1 MKLSVKQEAIIKS
14 YLRGVLTAVS
24 PLFAISCK
32 DGWAYLAA
40 VVAGVIAPALRA
52 IDKNDPAFGLVAD
65 ALVVEAKT
73 KVKKKVVEPDTTK

>member
-1 MKLSVKQEAIIKS
+1 MKLSHKQEAIIKS

-24 PLFAISCK
+24 PLLAIQSK

-52 IDKNDPAFGLVAD
+52 MDKKDPTFGIVAD
-65 ALVVEAKT
+65 ALVAETNT
-73 KVKKKVVEPDTTK
+73 KVKKKVAKPDTTK

>member
-1 MKLSVKQEAIIKS
+1 MKLSTKQEAIIKS

-24 PLFAISCK
+24 PLLAIGNK

-52 IDKNDPAFGLVAD
+52 IDKNDPAFGVVAD
-65 ALVVEAKT
+65 ALVAEANT